1 MTWLGTIGG
10 MGQGVRTH
18 RWRSHR
24 HSIRIRIGSRG
35 DTLQSERL
43 PDLFLREN
51 PDQDLAAANGDVVWD
66 LGASLRLQTHVPFA
80 SVDAL
85 Q

>member
-1 MTWLGTIGG
+1 M
-10 MGQGVRTH
+10 
-18 RWRSHR
+18 
-24 HSIRIRIGSRG
+24 
-35 DTLQSERL
+35 QSERL